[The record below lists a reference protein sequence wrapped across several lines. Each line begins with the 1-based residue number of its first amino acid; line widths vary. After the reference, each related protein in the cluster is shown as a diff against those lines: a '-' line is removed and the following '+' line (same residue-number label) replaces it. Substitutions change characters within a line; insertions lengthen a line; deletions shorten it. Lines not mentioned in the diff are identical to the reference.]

1 MMKKI
6 ALVIVTVCFIFFC
19 FWGQIFREQKTNP
32 DPSLYVTEFYKGTVV
47 LYHQDENDSYFVLN
61 VIYNDSRKKFKFEE
75 DTVWYSSE
83 IKEQMLNKT
92 TDIDVTVVT
101 TYRPDLIIDDIYPVA
116 WIDPY

>member
-1 MMKKI
+1 MKKRTLI
-6 ALVIVTVCFIFFC
+6 IVTVCFVFFC
-19 FWGQIFREQKTNP
+19 FLGQIFEEQRTNP